1 MHIRCT
7 IGRGSI
13 DTRGFGR
20 GCPAQ
25 QEPRAGPGAT
35 FRPLH
40 VLQTIHPGRSALAL
54 RLHIILGSTR
64 PGRVGA
70 TVARWFHDSA
80 IEHGRFDPVE
90 LVDLA
95 EFGLPV
101 YDEPRHPVLQQYE
114 HEHTRRWSAS
124 VAAADAF
131 VFVTPEYNYG
141 PAPALLNALDYVY
154 KEWNYKPA
162 AFVSYGGMS
171 GGIRAVQV
179 TKQTLTTLKMVP
191 LVEAVVVQM
200 VAQQLDEDKQFKP
213 SEVHVSSA
221 KTMLDELLRW
231 AEALKPL
238 RGPT

>member
-1 MHIRCT
+1 M
-7 IGRGSI
+7 
-13 DTRGFGR
+13 
-20 GCPAQ
+20 A
-25 QEPRAGPGAT
+25 PR
-35 FRPLH
+35 LH
-40 VLQTIHPGRSALAL
+40 V
-54 RLHIILGSTR
+54 ILSSTR

-70 TVARWFHDSA
+70 TIARWFHGVA
-80 IEHGRFDPVE
+80 GEHGRFDPVE

-95 EFGLPV
+95 AFDLPV

-114 HEHTRRWSAS
+114 HEHTKRWSAS

-141 PAPALLNALDYVY
+141 PTPALLNALNYVY

-162 AFVSYGGMS
+162 AFVSYGGAS

-191 LVEAVVVQM
+191 LVEAVMIQA
-200 VAQQLDEDKQFKP
+200 VAQQLDENKQFKP
-213 SEVHVSSA
+213 GDIHTSSA
-221 KTMLDELLRW
+221 NAMLDELLRW

-238 RGPT
+238 RAPA